1 MPTVA
6 RRPLAVLFDLDG
18 TLVDTIQLLMESV
31 RHAFRDRAA
40 AGRRVPTDAEW
51 VAGIGTPLAS
61 QLRPFC
67 ESDEELAGLVVGY
80 RAYQGEHH
88 DRLTRCYDRAV
99 EVVATLK
106 RRGHPTGVVTSK
118 ADAIARRTLA
128 HVGLL
133 GAMDVVVGCDATARH
148 KPDPEPV
155 RHALAQLGC
164 APGEAIFVGDSPH
177 DIHAGN
183 AAGVVTVAAL
193 WGPFDRATLETAR
206 PSHFLVDIGELPG
219 LVESLSGRAR

>member
-6 RRPLAVLFDLDG
+6 RRPIAVLFDLDG
-18 TLVDTIQLLMESV
+18 TLVDTIQLLLESV
-31 RHAFRDRAA
+31 RHAFRDRV
-40 AGRRVPTDAEW
+40 AGGGRAPTEAEW
-51 VAGIGTPLAS
+51 VAGIGTPLVT
-61 QLRPFC
+61 QLGPFC
-67 ESDEELAGLVVGY
+67 SGDEELAGLVAGY

-118 ADAIARRTLA
+118 SDAIARRTLA
-128 HVGLL
+128 YVGLL
-133 GAMDVVVGCDATARH
+133 GAMDVVVGCDATTYH

-155 RHALAQLGC
+155 RFALERLGC
-164 APGEAIFVGDSPH
+164 PAGEAVFVGDSPH

-193 WGPFDRATLETAR
+193 WGPFDRATLEAAGPTYVLSEIA
-206 PSHFLVDIGELPG
+206 ELPG
-219 LVESLSGRAR
+219 LIEELRERA